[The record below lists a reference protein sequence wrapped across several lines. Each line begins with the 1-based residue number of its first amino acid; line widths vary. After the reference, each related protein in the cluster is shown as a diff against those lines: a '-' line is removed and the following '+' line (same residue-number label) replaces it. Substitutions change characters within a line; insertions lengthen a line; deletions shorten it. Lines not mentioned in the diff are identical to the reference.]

1 MTALSQGYCIF
12 IPLCNRFATALSY
25 GAFAAS
31 LPASWRQRAE
41 PEQAGSMASDP
52 DDPGRPA
59 PRGAP
64 LLADVA
70 RLAGVSE
77 ITASRVVRG
86 TGRVSAATR
95 ARVMAA
101 VEAVGYVPNRL
112 AGALASSGSML
123 VGVVLPSLANI
134 VFAEVLRGIH
144 AGLAGSGFQPVVG
157 VSDYDPAAEESV
169 VRAMM
174 AWQPRAMIV
183 AGFEHTAPARD
194 LLAAGGL
201 RVAEIMDIDTAP
213 LDVAVGLSHD
223 RAGAAT
229 AQHLLAKGY
238 RRFGYVGHDWAR
250 DVRARR
256 RFEGARRVLAAEGLD
271 FVAVRRAE
279 GPSTVQ
285 AGRAM
290 LAALLAG
297 GGEPDVVMFSN
308 DDMAVGGVFHCM
320 AAGLEPGRDLGLFG
334 FNGLEIGDAL
344 PRRLSTVRSNR
355 FLIGRSAAEA
365 IIAAPRRPA
374 AVQVIDT
381 GFTIEPG
388 ETA

>member
-1 MTALSQGYCIF
+1 MAGKTDDNGKA
-12 IPLCNRFATALSY
+12 AVA
-25 GAFAAS
+25 GAM
-31 LPASWRQRAE
+31 P
-41 PEQAGSMASDP
+41 PGQA
-52 DDPGRPA
+52 
-59 PRGAP
+59 AP

-101 VEAVGYVPNRL
+101 VEEVGYVPNRL
-112 AGALASSGSML
+112 AGALASSGSLL

-183 AGFEHTAPARD
+183 AGFEHTPLTRR
-194 LLAAGGL
+194 LLVGGGV
-201 RVAEIMDIDTAP
+201 RVAEIMEIDAAP
-213 LDVAVGLSHD
+213 IDVAVGLSHR
-223 RAGAAT
+223 RAGAAG
-229 AQHLLAKGY
+229 ARHLLARGY

-250 DVRARR
+250 DVRARH
-256 RFEGARRVLAAEGLD
+256 RFEGARSELVAQGFD
-271 FVAVRRAE
+271 FVALHRAP
-279 GPSTVQ
+279 GPSAVL
-285 AGRAM
+285 AGREG
-290 LAALLAG
+290 LAALLG
-297 GGEPDVVMFSN
+297 GDERPDVVMFSN
-308 DDMAVGGVFHCM
+308 DDMAVGGVFHCL
-320 AAGLEPGRDLGLFG
+320 AAGIEPGRDLGLFG
-334 FNGLEIGDAL
+334 FNGLEIGAAL

-365 IIAAPRRPA
+365 VTSAQREPA
-374 AVQVIDT
+374 GGQVIDT
-381 GFTIEPG
+381 GFEIEAG